1 MVLELICDFQPEIF
15 KNQYIINHLFPAAC
29 NVSDAGRFH
38 DSMEPAEGSL
48 EQSALPP
55 IKDGPEVRPGFK
67 PMRFRSLFDAKH
79 KIFSNLLAK
88 TVDMQKFKKEE

>member
-1 MVLELICDFQPEIF
+1 MFQM
-15 KNQYIINHLFPAAC
+15 L
-29 NVSDAGRFH
+29 
-38 DSMEPAEGSL
+38 EGSMAPWNL
-48 EQSALPP
+48 LRAAWSRVPSPP

-79 KIFSNLLAK
+79 KIFSNLLTK

>member
-1 MVLELICDFQPEIF
+1 
-15 KNQYIINHLFPAAC
+15 
-29 NVSDAGRFH
+29 
-38 DSMEPAEGSL
+38 MEPAEGSL

-79 KIFSNLLAK
+79 KIFSNLLTK